1 MLHNIQNGSL
11 QGDAIRERAEIIF
24 EKTMAK
30 NGEKKTLFSSF
41 YEATNTLKQQ
51 QKMTLQE
58 NYRPISLM
66 DTDAKPSTNISQP
79 NLAT

>member
-1 MLHNIQNGSL
+1 VLQYTQNGSL
-11 QGDAIRERAEIIF
+11 HGDVERERAEIIF
-24 EKTMAK
+24 EETTAK
-30 NGEKKTLFSSF
+30 KGEMKTLFSSF

-51 QKMTLQE
+51 RKETSQE

-66 DTDAKPSTNISQP
+66 DTDAKPSTGTSQP

>member
-1 MLHNIQNGSL
+1 
-11 QGDAIRERAEIIF
+11 
-24 EKTMAK
+24 MAK

-51 QKMTLQE
+51 QQQKMTLQE
-58 NYRPISLM
+58 NYRPISLT